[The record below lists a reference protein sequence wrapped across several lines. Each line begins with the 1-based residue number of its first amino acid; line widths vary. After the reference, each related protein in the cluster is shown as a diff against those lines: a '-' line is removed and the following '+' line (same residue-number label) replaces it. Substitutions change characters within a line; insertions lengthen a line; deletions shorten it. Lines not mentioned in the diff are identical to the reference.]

1 MGLFLIAFLFSAAS
15 ADVVQTE
22 RQTEKVE
29 VLIGHVFIKK
39 EGYSEN
45 DNAQFVVDGYLPNS
59 CYHLDET
66 RVDRDPA
73 HPFLFSVHQYAL
85 RSIGQSC
92 RLGIIPYS
100 LPETLGKLAH
110 GDYQMNFNIGSN
122 PPLSATF
129 EVGTSRSDVTYPD
142 VTSVTVANTSAT
154 LSGMLPSL
162 CSRIQKIQVH
172 LEDDVIVVSPLL
184 TSSPGPC
191 PQIIHP
197 FQASISLG
205 NLEEGRY
212 LIQVGS
218 AHGDLMK
225 TFSVLRGDPE

>member
-1 MGLFLIAFLFSAAS
+1 MGLFLIAFMFSAANTNAS
-15 ADVVQTE
+15 TDVV
-22 RQTEKVE
+22 QTEKVE

-66 RVDRDPA
+66 RVERDPD

-85 RSIGQSC
+85 RSIGQNC
-92 RLGIIPYS
+92 VLGIIPYS

-110 GDYQMNFNIGSN
+110 GDYEMNFNIGSN
-122 PPLSATF
+122 PPLFATF
-129 EVGTSRSDVTYPD
+129 EVGTSRSESNYPD
-142 VTSVTVANTSAT
+142 VTSVTVTGTKAI
-154 LSGMLPSL
+154 LLGLLPSL
-162 CSRIQKIQVH
+162 CSRIQKVQVH
-172 LEDDVIVVSPLL
+172 IEDDVVVVSPLL
-184 TSSPGPC
+184 VSSPGPC
-191 PQIIHP
+191 PQIPHP
-197 FQASISLG
+197 FQASVFLG
-205 NLEEGRY
+205 NLEDGRY

>member
-1 MGLFLIAFLFSAAS
+1 MGLFLIAFLFSAAG
-15 ADVVQTE
+15 ADVL
-22 RQTEKVE
+22 QTEKVE

-39 EGYSEN
+39 WGYSEN
-45 DNAQFVVDGYLPNS
+45 DNTQFVVDGYLPNS

-66 RVDRDPA
+66 RVDRDPT

-92 RLGIIPYS
+92 ALGIIPYS
-100 LPETLGKLAH
+100 LTEALGKLAH

-129 EVGTSRSDVTYPD
+129 EVGTSRSDAAYPE
-142 VTSVTVANTSAT
+142 VTSVTVTGTSAT

-162 CSRIQKIQVH
+162 CSRIQKIQVQI
-172 LEDDVIVVSPLL
+172 EDDVIVVSPLL
-184 TSSPGPC
+184 TSTPGTC
-191 PQIIHP
+191 PQITHP
-197 FQASISLG
+197 FQASVFLG
-205 NLEEGRY
+205 NLEDGRY

-218 AHGDLMK
+218 ANGDLMK
-225 TFSVLRGDPE
+225 TFSVLRGDLE

>member
-1 MGLFLIAFLFSAAS
+1 MGLFLIGFLFFSATTNAS
-15 ADVVQTE
+15 ADAI
-22 RQTEKVE
+22 QTEKVE

-45 DNAQFVVDGYLPNS
+45 DNARFVVDGYLPNS

-66 RVDRDPA
+66 RVDRDPI

-92 RLGIIPYS
+92 ALGIIPYS
-100 LPETLGKLAH
+100 LPETLGKLAR
-110 GDYQMNFNIGSN
+110 GNYQMNFNIGSN

-129 EVGTSRSDVTYPD
+129 EIGASRSEVTYPD
-142 VTSVTVANTSAT
+142 VTSVTVENTSAT
-154 LSGMLPSL
+154 LSGMLPSV

-172 LEDDVIVVSPLL
+172 LEDDVVVVSPLL
-184 TSSPGPC
+184 TSSPGLC
-191 PQIIHP
+191 PQVLHP
-197 FQASISLG
+197 FQASVSLG

-212 LIQVGS
+212 LLQVDS
-218 AHGDLMK
+218 VHGDLMK